1 MRRTVSE
8 LHAAIRAVADSTT
21 RLSDD
26 LARSLRFVELA
37 EQATGA
43 GERRRR
49 TWLQFMRRTEQFV
62 ASRRRL
68 PTHGGPQRRAS
79 AAESELADWLTYQR
93 RRHDRSELCLYERM
107 RLEMLPGFSWTPLLE
122 TWERRLEQ
130 YDLFLRTRRRKP
142 RFRSADP
149 IERSLV
155 DWIARQRARR
165 RAGRLSD
172 DQLHAL
178 AYLERPVR
186 MGPPEHRP
194 HLQPYQ

>member
-1 MRRTVSE
+1 MRRSISE

-26 LARSLRFVELA
+26 LARSLLFVELA
-37 EQATGA
+37 GQPTGA

-49 TWLQFMRRTEQFV
+49 AWLLFMRRAEQFV

-68 PTHGGPQRRAS
+68 PAHGGPQRHAS

-93 RRHDRSELCLYERM
+93 RRHDRGELCLYERM
-107 RLEMLPGFSWTPLLE
+107 RLEILPGFSWAPLLE
-122 TWERRLEQ
+122 AWERRLEE
-130 YDLFLRTRRRKP
+130 YDLFLRTHRRKP

-149 IERSLV
+149 DERSLA
-155 DWIARQRARR
+155 DWITRQRARR

-186 MGPPEHRP
+186 MGPPEHRSD
-194 HLQPYQ
+194 LQP